1 MIAVIISI
9 FALIAAITVAYLL
22 TIIDSIVH
30 GQLYQFGLSFSYDW
44 ANPYWMVL
52 RISLA
57 LLGLIAAASSVNIT
71 HFVWRKLKSHEK
83 LKEMESTEVFP
94 METDTGVPTLF
105 KCSSCGRSIT
115 HPLRMLDFQSQR
127 PKMINIC
134 PFCNATVVP
143 LTYAST
149 NVRTPENE
157 EEIKSQH

>member
-1 MIAVIISI
+1 MIAVITSI

-44 ANPYWMVL
+44 ANSYWMVL

-71 HFVWRKLKSHEK
+71 HFVWRKLKSSEK
-83 LKEMESTEVFP
+83 LKETERIEAVP

-143 LTYAST
+143 LAYAST

>member
-1 MIAVIISI
+1 MIAVITSI

-71 HFVWRKLKSHEK
+71 HFVWSKLKSHEK
-83 LKEMESTEVFP
+83 LKEMERTEVVP
-94 METDTGVPTLF
+94 METNVGVPTLF

-115 HPLRMLDFQSQR
+115 HPLRMLEFQSQR

-149 NVRTPENE
+149 NVSPPEDK